1 MYYNIRCILD
11 QYVNL
16 HLLRLL
22 SFIFIF
28 YIFGVNCIQVYHVHI
43 RYISSTVHKILGYVL
58 MQFDIFMGHLNR
70 YTITIVDNWK
80 GNIIRIWI
88 KFMIYVQVRYEIGS
102 ISSEYI
108 FRNRKIVMFI
118 LALFEYFLKLSFTF
132 FYLVN
137 IFIRAFQDIKIIKN

>member
-1 MYYNIRCILD
+1 
-11 QYVNL
+11 
-16 HLLRLL
+16 
-22 SFIFIF
+22 
-28 YIFGVNCIQVYHVHI
+28 
-43 RYISSTVHKILGYVL
+43 
-58 MQFDIFMGHLNR
+58 
-70 YTITIVDNWK
+70 
-80 GNIIRIWI
+80 
-88 KFMIYVQVRYEIGS
+88 MIYVQVRYEIGS